1 MATRWAVYE
10 PIVNSWGE
18 MTPIIHGRKS
28 MGNPTYR
35 GSFTPFRTGIGAN
48 LLKVHENWRFIA
60 VVGRFIGYRLWG
72 MTKLRDDFTLG
83 ELHNTTLCTD
93 T

>member
-1 MATRWAVYE
+1 
-10 PIVNSWGE
+10 
-18 MTPIIHGRKS
+18 
-28 MGNPTYR
+28 MGNWGYNMVIILLIGVLSPHLELV
-35 GSFTPFRTGIGAN
+35 GAN